1 MTFLFPKALPFGQS
15 FLSAAV
21 RIGSLAVRMA
31 AFSCAWV
38 WRSGRGG
45 LTWGGFRCGAVASAL
60 LRQSRDTAEAL
71 SEMFLS
77 PHALRRKAERI
88 ALDFCSIRSIV
99 TAH

>member
-1 MTFLFPKALPFGQS
+1 MDAHPFGQS

-45 LTWGGFRCGAVASAL
+45 LHGAGLDVGAVASAL
-60 LRQSRDTAEAL
+60 LQQSLDTTEAL
-71 SEMFLS
+71 SEMFLVA
-77 PHALRRKAERI
+77 PYAL
-88 ALDFCSIRSIV
+88 
-99 TAH
+99 

>member
-1 MTFLFPKALPFGQS
+1 MFGAKVNHFLQIRTNNVDIHKKFYQALPFGQS

-45 LTWGGFRCGAVASAL
+45 LQEQCFDVRAVASAL
-60 LRQSRDTAEAL
+60 LRTIS
-71 SEMFLS
+71 
-77 PHALRRKAERI
+77 
-88 ALDFCSIRSIV
+88 
-99 TAH
+99 